1 MEDKDIV
8 NLYWKRDEKAIEE
21 TAEKYGKYCYSIA
34 FNILY
39 NKEDADESVN
49 DMYMNAWNSMP
60 PHRPECLAPFLG
72 KLTRYICLKRWRVMR
87 AKKRGGGEVSYAYE
101 ELSDCI
107 PGKNSIDA
115 ELETREIAAVVERF
129 LKSVPEVQRKVF
141 ICRYWYFDS
150 IASISKC
157 SGFSESKIK
166 SLLFR
171 LRKKLRLRL
180 EREGI
185 YVEK

>member
-60 PHRPECLAPFLG
+60 PHRPECLASFLG
-72 KLTRYICLKRWRVMR
+72 KLTRYICLKRWS
-87 AKKRGGGEVSYAYE
+87 GGG
-101 ELSDCI
+101 
-107 PGKNSIDA
+107 
-115 ELETREIAAVVERF
+115 
-129 LKSVPEVQRKVF
+129 
-141 ICRYWYFDS
+141 
-150 IASISKC
+150 
-157 SGFSESKIK
+157 
-166 SLLFR
+166 
-171 LRKKLRLRL
+171 
-180 EREGI
+180 
-185 YVEK
+185 